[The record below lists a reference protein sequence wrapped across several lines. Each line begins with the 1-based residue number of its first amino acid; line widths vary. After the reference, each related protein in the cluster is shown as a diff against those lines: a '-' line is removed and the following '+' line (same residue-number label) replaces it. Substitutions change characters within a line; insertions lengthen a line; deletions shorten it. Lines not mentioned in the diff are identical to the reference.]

1 MALISEPAG
10 GRDFRERQSRGYQ
23 EPLRVLNASLQE
35 PAVRSLPG
43 RPLEGTSEVSNGQMA
58 LTCEASQSHC
68 FIQAFPQDLLSAPYL
83 PRRQTAAGQAM
94 LYPSH
99 LSMRVRMRDGDA
111 YDFGDLLL
119 CSTRPDGGRRVRRDA
134 VVAVQGQGDREG
146 EQALYLRAKQT
157 GHRGRTPEH
166 VITVY
171 GIWVDPVDCRR
182 VRGSTHGTSPVDF
195 DVNGR
200 LIEAAV
206 PVRAAQMVD
215 RRPRSACRII
225 KRLLPS
231 AMPFQKTGPVQIVRV
246 YWYLRR
252 YADALGGEWLCEMMP
267 MPGVRPT
274 TLLESA

>member
-23 EPLRVLNASLQE
+23 EPLRALNASLQE

-43 RPLEGTSEVSNGQMA
+43 RPLESTSEVSNGQMA
-58 LTCEASQSHC
+58 FTCEASQSHC
-68 FIQAFPQDLLSAPYL
+68 FIQAFPQDLLGAPYL

-94 LYPSH
+94 LYPGH

-111 YDFGDLLL
+111 HDFGDLLL

-134 VVAVQGQGDREG
+134 VVAVQGQGNREG

-157 GHRGRTPEH
+157 GHRGRTLER

-182 VRGSTHGTSPVDF
+182 VRGSAHGTPPVDF
-195 DVNGR
+195 DVDGR

-206 PVRAAQMVD
+206 PVRAAQMGD

-231 AMPFQKTGPVQIVRV
+231 AMPFQKSGPVQIVGV
-246 YWYLRR
+246 YRCRQRR
-252 YADALGGEWLCEMMP
+252 ADSL
-267 MPGVRPT
+267 
-274 TLLESA
+274 